1 MAAEY
6 QDRFYSLRPFSRRAI
21 RGSLPL
27 SRTVEP
33 SQIFEPH
40 DHQHCVADVMA
51 ATEATCAEQ
60 GLQLTATRRR
70 VLEILLEEHRPLGAY
85 GILER
90 LREFGHSSQPPV
102 AYRALDFLT
111 AHGFAHKIASLNA
124 YVACANPAGCE
135 RPAFLICTDCDR
147 VAETA
152 AAISAAPVVADAARS
167 IGFAIKQE
175 VVEAQGQCSSC
186 VGHS

>member
-1 MAAEY
+1 MN
-6 QDRFYSLRPFSRRAI
+6 
-21 RGSLPL
+21 
-27 SRTVEP
+27 RTVEP
-33 SQIFEPH
+33 HQIFEQH
-40 DHQHCVADVMA
+40 DHQHCVSDVMA
-51 ATEATCAEQ
+51 ATEATCAAQ

-90 LREFGHSSQPPV
+90 LREFGHPSQPPV
-102 AYRALDFLT
+102 AYRALEFLT
-111 AHGFAHKIASLNA
+111 THGFAHKIASLNA

-135 RPAFLICTDCDR
+135 RPAFLICTNCEK

-152 AAISAAPVVADAARS
+152 AVTSAAPGVADAARS

-186 VGHS
+186 VGNT

>member
-6 QDRFYSLRPFSRRAI
+6 QGQFFSLRPFSQSVV

-33 SQIFEPH
+33 HQIFEPH
-40 DHQHCVADVMA
+40 DHQHCVTDVMA
-51 ATEATCAEQ
+51 ATEATCAEPGAAADGDPAQ
-60 GLQLTATRRR
+60 GAGNTARRT
-70 VLEILLEEHRPLGAY
+70 PAAGAY
-85 GILER
+85 AILER

-124 YVACANPAGCE
+124 YVACANPTGCE

-167 IGFAIKQE
+167 MGFAIKQE

-186 VGHS
+186 VGHR